1 MNWEQIGNW
10 FIMFLSGCSA
20 ALEIF
25 AVTLVCAIP
34 LGVLISFGNRS
45 KYKAISWPVSLYISI
60 MRGTPLLLQLFF
72 VYFAPKYLFHINYDR
87 MLAVLIAFVLN
98 YAAYFAEI
106 FRGGMDSMEIGQ
118 YEAAQALGFSRGQT
132 FFQIILPQVIK
143 RVVPAMA
150 NEVITL
156 VKDTSL
162 AYALSVEELFFM
174 ASKQSNAVGV
184 ITPLIIAGIYYYFF
198 NLLLSVLFRFLE
210 KKLNYYR

>member
-1 MNWEQIGNW
+1 MNWDQIGNW
-10 FIMFLSGCSA
+10 FVMFLSGCGV

-34 LGVLISFGNRS
+34 LGVLLSFGRRS
-45 KYKAISWPVSLYISI
+45 KYKVISWPVSLYISI
-60 MRGTPLLLQLFF
+60 MRGTPLLLQLLF
-72 VYFAPKYLFHINYDR
+72 VYFAPKYMFGLNYDR
-87 MLAVLIAFVLN
+87 FLAALIAFVLN

-106 FRGGMDSMEIGQ
+106 FRGGMDSMEKG
-118 YEAAQALGFSRGQT
+118 
-132 FFQIILPQVIK
+132 PQVIK
-143 RVVPAMA
+143 RVIPSTA

-174 ASKQSNAVGV
+174 ANKQTNANGV

-198 NLLLSVLFRFLE
+198 NLLLSLLFRFIE
-210 KKLNYYR
+210 KKLNYYK